1 MAKQEK
7 RVGRKPKQAVQNS
20 QLPTTTT
27 PHNDDLNTED
37 YDSDDFYRAIGNF
50 STRIAKMKKRHI
62 TCQAAYDKYKKKK
75 NKSTSKQQNDGIRK
89 RPGRPEKRANNL
101 PDSSLDEKVK
111 QKKQKKNKKQGD
123 QTSSAVAASFEFDGE
138 NSGQASDNK
147 NRPMTYDEKRQLSVD
162 INKLPGEK
170 LGKVVHIIKVSICYL
185 IYWL

>member
-7 RVGRKPKQAVQNS
+7 RVGRKRKRAVQNS

-37 YDSDDFYRAIGNF
+37 YDSDDFHRAIGNF

-75 NKSTSKQQNDGIRK
+75 NKSTSKQQNNGIRK

-111 QKKQKKNKKQGD
+111 QKKQKKKYCFCFFFLIVSHLNFNNHLINTLILSIWSILKLHLPCRIFFCKK
-123 QTSSAVAASFEFDGE
+123 
-138 NSGQASDNK
+138 
-147 NRPMTYDEKRQLSVD
+147 
-162 INKLPGEK
+162 KL
-170 LGKVVHIIKVSICYL
+170 V
-185 IYWL
+185 